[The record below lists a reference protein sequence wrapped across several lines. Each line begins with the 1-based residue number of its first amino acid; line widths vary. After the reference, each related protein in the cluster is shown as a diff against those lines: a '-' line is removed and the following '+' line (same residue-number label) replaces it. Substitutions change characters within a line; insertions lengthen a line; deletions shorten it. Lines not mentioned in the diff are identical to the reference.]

1 MFLYKVQRKTLPKLT
16 YLINPEF
23 FSRSVFAVNLTYLIN
38 LVSFSRSLFAV
49 NLTYLINLE

>member
-38 LVSFSRSLFAV
+38 LVSFFRSLFAV
-49 NLTYLINLE
+49 NLTYRINLE